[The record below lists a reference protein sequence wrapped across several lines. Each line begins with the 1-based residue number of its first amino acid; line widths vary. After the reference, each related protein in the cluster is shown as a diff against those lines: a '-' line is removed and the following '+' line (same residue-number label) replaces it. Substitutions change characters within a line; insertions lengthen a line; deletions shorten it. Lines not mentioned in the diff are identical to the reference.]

1 METVTL
7 LQKSGIVGYILLALS
22 VISVT
27 IIIEKLIT
35 LRLSRLV
42 PKEDLRILVDFLS
55 EGNLGDAIELCKKR
69 KNLLTSIVLDALKN
83 VGEPT
88 KENFLHAFE
97 VTARRKFLELER
109 GMALLATI
117 AAVSPLLGLVGTVLG
132 MIKIFGVLTTGASV
146 IGNPQQLSGGIAE
159 ALLTT
164 VFGLFVAIPAVVMYN
179 LFQKKLDKIA
189 AEVET
194 AGILMANNF
203 KEKEFSE
210 RG

>member
-1 METVTL
+1 METLTL
-7 LQKSGIVGYILLALS
+7 LQKSGIVGYILLFLS
-22 VISVT
+22 IISLT

-42 PKEDLRILVDFLS
+42 PREDLRILVDFLS
-55 EGNLGDAIELCKKR
+55 EGNVGDAIELCKKR
-69 KNLLTSIVLDALKN
+69 RNLLTSIVLDALKN
-83 VGEPT
+83 IGTPT
-88 KENFLHAFE
+88 KENFLHAYE

-189 AEVET
+189 AEIEA
-194 AGILMANNF
+194 AGILIANNF
-203 KEKEFSE
+203 KGLS
-210 RG
+210 

>member
-1 METVTL
+1 METLTL
-7 LQKSGIVGYILLALS
+7 LQKSGIVGYILLLLS
-22 VISVT
+22 IISLT
-27 IIIEKLIT
+27 IIIEKAIT

-42 PKEDLRILVDFLS
+42 PREDLRLLVDFLS
-55 EGNLGDAIELCKKR
+55 EGNVGNAIELCKKR
-69 KNLLTSIVLDALKN
+69 RNLLTSIVLDALKN
-83 VGEPT
+83 VGTPT

-189 AEVET
+189 AEIEA
-194 AGILMANNF
+194 AGILIANNF
-203 KEKEFSE
+203 KGLS
-210 RG
+210 